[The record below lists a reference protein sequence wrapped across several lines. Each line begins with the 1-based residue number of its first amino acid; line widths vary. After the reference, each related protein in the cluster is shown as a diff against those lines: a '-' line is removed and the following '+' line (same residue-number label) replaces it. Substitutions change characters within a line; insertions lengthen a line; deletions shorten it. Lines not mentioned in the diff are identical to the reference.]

1 MEPKQ
6 ILIIDNDVFYQE
18 LLSDIFQQ
26 QGFLVKKAS
35 DGLEGLE
42 IIKQEPFYCIFVD
55 LIMPKID
62 GAKFIKCIRED
73 PQLKET
79 PVVLASGALVEESPY
94 LEGVEADFFLY
105 KGPAETLKKNVL
117 EIIKKLATGEKEEK
131 ILGAESMFKRAV
143 VKELMSLRRHD
154 EIVLETIGEAVIE
167 TAANLRI
174 TYINPAGTKFFNK
187 TEGQII
193 GCHLYELF
201 DNESSQKIKEAIEKT
216 STQPNNTLVTFTM
229 PLNKFILKIIVTN
242 LIEEKKVTG
251 TVLIAEDVTDYYTKI
266 RELMLAQERVKKM
279 QDKLIQ
285 DAKFSMLGQL
295 SANISKEI
303 ENPLVSALSHISL
316 LLSQKNNDAATREQ
330 LNTIQ
335 EGLHHARNM
344 IRDLMDFGEEEQTK
358 LERIDVSDILKKI
371 VALVKNRADSAQ
383 IMINEDHEKNLPLIY
398 VDSLKLR
405 QVFINIINNAFEA
418 MPNGGTLTLT
428 ITTTTTPDGTIS
440 VGETKE
446 IVKIDFADTGIGI
459 PSEILPQ
466 IFNPFFSAKIDKDAT
481 GLGLSTSLK
490 IIQGFGGTI
499 EAQSKVGEGSTFTIK
514 IPVEGYN
521 LV

>member
-18 LLSDIFQQ
+18 LLSDILTQ

-42 IIKQEPFYCIFVD
+42 IVKQEHFYCLFVD
-55 LIMPKID
+55 LIMPNID
-62 GAKFIKCIRED
+62 GEKFIKCIRED
-73 PQLKET
+73 PRLKKI
-79 PVVLASGALVEESPY
+79 PIVLASGALVEESPY
-94 LEGVEADFFLY
+94 LDGVGADFFLY
-105 KGPAETLKKNVL
+105 KGPAESLKQNVL
-117 EIIKKLATGEKEEK
+117 EIIKKLTTGEKEEK
-131 ILGAESMFKRAV
+131 ILGAEGMFKRAV
-143 VKELMSLRRHD
+143 VKELISLRRH
-154 EIVLETIGEAVIE
+154 EEVVLETIGEAVIE
-167 TAANLRI
+167 TASNLRI
-174 TYINPAGTKFFNK
+174 TYINPAGIKIFNK
-187 TEGQII
+187 PEGQLI

-201 DNESSQKIKEAIEKT
+201 DGESSQKIKEAIEKT
-216 STQPNNTLVTFTM
+216 STQTNNILATFTM
-229 PLNKFILKIIVTN
+229 PLDKFILKIIVTN
-242 LIEEKKVTG
+242 LIEMNKVTG

-266 RELMLAQERVKKM
+266 RELTLAHERVKKM

-316 LLSQKNNDAATREQ
+316 LLSQKNNDATTRER

-335 EGLHHARNM
+335 EGLHNARSM
-344 IRDLMDFGEEEQTK
+344 IRDLIDFGEEEQTK
-358 LERIDVSDILKKI
+358 LERIDVSDILRRI
-371 VALVKNRADSAQ
+371 VALVKNRADSAN
-383 IMINEDHEKNLPLIY
+383 IMIHENYEKNPPLIY

-405 QVFINIINNAFEA
+405 QALINIINNAFEA
-418 MPNGGTLTLT
+418 MPNGGTLT
-428 ITTTTTPDGTIS
+428 ITTTAALDKSLAADTP
-440 VGETKE
+440 KE
-446 IVKIDFADTGIGI
+446 IVQIDFADTGIGI

-466 IFNPFFSAKIDKDAT
+466 IFSPFFSAKTDKNAT

-499 EAQSKVGEGSTFTIK
+499 EAQSKVGEGSTFTIT

-521 LV
+521 MA